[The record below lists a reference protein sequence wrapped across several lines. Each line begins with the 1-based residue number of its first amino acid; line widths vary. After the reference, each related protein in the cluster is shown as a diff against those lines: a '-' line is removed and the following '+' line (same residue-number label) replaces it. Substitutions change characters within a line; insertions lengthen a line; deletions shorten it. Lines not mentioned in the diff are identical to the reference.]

1 MIQQKTESEKALQ
14 DFITQTNKDAEI
26 NKKKIFDQN
35 DLMRNQA
42 LNLKLKENDLNEL
55 KKYIEDYKQDLRK
68 KEEIIVKLRQ
78 DLRNFE
84 EKYEKIV
91 FESSEKIKFSEYE
104 IEALNKKLNDK
115 ELLHEEFLRKEK
127 EKFSDQQQG
136 LKENNENFSK
146 KIQFM
151 TIQIQSL
158 SKEKADLEKSFDE
171 LNAYKSQIE
180 LSNKKS
186 SNLNQKY
193 EENIQKLNFENSL
206 QTKEID
212 GLKEEIKT
220 LNFEVNDKKAEID
233 RLINDLNYLEKKFVQ
248 EKNQSEKALND
259 RIQDLITKIN
269 KESEMNEKIIIEQK
283 DIITIQASN
292 LKLSENDLNKLS
304 KAIEDYKQELR
315 KKEEIIVK
323 LRQDLRIFEE
333 KYEKTVFESSE
344 KIKFSENEIQVLSKK
359 LNDQE
364 FQYEEFLR
372 REKQK
377 FSDQLQGLKENNEN
391 YSKKIQF
398 MTSQI
403 QNLSREKTAV
413 EKSFYELNGYNSQIE
428 TEIVENKKEIE
439 RLIFNIEKVSSEL
452 RQAKE
457 LNEILIKEKTTEKPN
472 KKNLNFE
479 LLELEKMRISED
491 NKDFYYRELNK
502 MDTMKAMN
510 LKILTNERKNS
521 ELISSFKNMHRK
533 AKNYNVLKLKQI
545 NYLEEKIQINQKS
558 LLGIIQDMEKRFFER
573 SNKDSYLLLYLIII
587 VLLCIFISM
596 IYQNI
601 F

>member
-1 MIQQKTESEKALQ
+1 
-14 DFITQTNKDAEI
+14 
-26 NKKKIFDQN
+26 
-35 DLMRNQA
+35 
-42 LNLKLKENDLNEL
+42 
-55 KKYIEDYKQDLRK
+55 
-68 KEEIIVKLRQ
+68 
-78 DLRNFE
+78 
-84 EKYEKIV
+84 
-91 FESSEKIKFSEYE
+91 
-104 IEALNKKLNDK
+104 
-115 ELLHEEFLRKEK
+115 
-127 EKFSDQQQG
+127 
-136 LKENNENFSK
+136 
-146 KIQFM
+146 
-151 TIQIQSL
+151 
-158 SKEKADLEKSFDE
+158 
-171 LNAYKSQIE
+171 
-180 LSNKKS
+180 
-186 SNLNQKY
+186 
-193 EENIQKLNFENSL
+193 
-206 QTKEID
+206 
-212 GLKEEIKT
+212 
-220 LNFEVNDKKAEID
+220 
-233 RLINDLNYLEKKFVQ
+233 
-248 EKNQSEKALND
+248 
-259 RIQDLITKIN
+259 
-269 KESEMNEKIIIEQK
+269 
-283 DIITIQASN
+283 
-292 LKLSENDLNKLS
+292 
-304 KAIEDYKQELR
+304 
-315 KKEEIIVK
+315 
-323 LRQDLRIFEE
+323 
-333 KYEKTVFESSE
+333 
-344 KIKFSENEIQVLSKK
+344 
-359 LNDQE
+359 
-364 FQYEEFLR
+364 
-372 REKQK
+372 
-377 FSDQLQGLKENNEN
+377 
-391 YSKKIQF
+391 

-439 RLIFNIEKVSSEL
+439 RLIFNIEKVSIEL

>member
-14 DFITQTNKDAEI
+14 DFMTQTNEDAEI

-35 DLMRNQA
+35 DLMRDQA

-136 LKENNENFSK
+136 LKENNESFSK

-304 KAIEDYKQELR
+304 KAIEDYKQDLR

-359 LNDQE
+359 LTDQE

-439 RLIFNIEKVSSEL
+439 RLIFNIEKVSIEL

>member
-35 DLMRNQA
+35 DLMRDQA

-84 EKYEKIV
+84 EKYDKTV

-304 KAIEDYKQELR
+304 KAIEDYKQDLR

-359 LNDQE
+359 LTDQE

-439 RLIFNIEKVSSEL
+439 RLILNIEKVSIEL

>member
-35 DLMRNQA
+35 DLIRDQA

-84 EKYEKIV
+84 EKYDKTV

-136 LKENNENFSK
+136 LKENNESFSK

-359 LNDQE
+359 LTDQE

-439 RLIFNIEKVSSEL
+439 RLIFNIEKVSIEL

>member
-35 DLMRNQA
+35 DLIRDQA

-84 EKYEKIV
+84 EKYDKTV

-304 KAIEDYKQELR
+304 KAIEDYKQDLR

-359 LNDQE
+359 LTDQE

-439 RLIFNIEKVSSEL
+439 RLIFNIEKVSIEL

>member
-14 DFITQTNKDAEI
+14 DFMTQTNEDAEI

-35 DLMRNQA
+35 DLMRDQA

-359 LNDQE
+359 LTDQE

-439 RLIFNIEKVSSEL
+439 RLIFNIEKVSIEL

>member
-84 EKYEKIV
+84 EKYEKTV

-304 KAIEDYKQELR
+304 KAIEDYKQDLR

-359 LNDQE
+359 LTDQE

-439 RLIFNIEKVSSEL
+439 RLILNIEKVSIEL

>member
-35 DLMRNQA
+35 DLMRDQA

-84 EKYEKIV
+84 EKYEKTV

-186 SNLNQKY
+186 SHLNQKY

-304 KAIEDYKQELR
+304 KAIEDYKQDLR

-359 LNDQE
+359 LTDQE

-439 RLIFNIEKVSSEL
+439 RLIFNIEKVSIEL

>member
-35 DLMRNQA
+35 DLIRDQA

-304 KAIEDYKQELR
+304 KAIEDYKQDLR

-359 LNDQE
+359 LTDQE

-439 RLIFNIEKVSSEL
+439 RLIFNIEKVSIEL

>member
-1 MIQQKTESEKALQ
+1 
-14 DFITQTNKDAEI
+14 
-26 NKKKIFDQN
+26 
-35 DLMRNQA
+35 
-42 LNLKLKENDLNEL
+42 
-55 KKYIEDYKQDLRK
+55 
-68 KEEIIVKLRQ
+68 
-78 DLRNFE
+78 
-84 EKYEKIV
+84 
-91 FESSEKIKFSEYE
+91 
-104 IEALNKKLNDK
+104 
-115 ELLHEEFLRKEK
+115 
-127 EKFSDQQQG
+127 
-136 LKENNENFSK
+136 
-146 KIQFM
+146 
-151 TIQIQSL
+151 
-158 SKEKADLEKSFDE
+158 
-171 LNAYKSQIE
+171 
-180 LSNKKS
+180 
-186 SNLNQKY
+186 
-193 EENIQKLNFENSL
+193 
-206 QTKEID
+206 
-212 GLKEEIKT
+212 
-220 LNFEVNDKKAEID
+220 
-233 RLINDLNYLEKKFVQ
+233 
-248 EKNQSEKALND
+248 
-259 RIQDLITKIN
+259 
-269 KESEMNEKIIIEQK
+269 
-283 DIITIQASN
+283 
-292 LKLSENDLNKLS
+292 
-304 KAIEDYKQELR
+304 
-315 KKEEIIVK
+315 
-323 LRQDLRIFEE
+323 
-333 KYEKTVFESSE
+333 
-344 KIKFSENEIQVLSKK
+344 
-359 LNDQE
+359 
-364 FQYEEFLR
+364 
-372 REKQK
+372 
-377 FSDQLQGLKENNEN
+377 
-391 YSKKIQF
+391 

-439 RLIFNIEKVSSEL
+439 RLILNIEKVSIEL

>member
-35 DLMRNQA
+35 DLMRDQA

-84 EKYEKIV
+84 EKYEKTV

-304 KAIEDYKQELR
+304 KAIEDYKQDLR

-359 LNDQE
+359 LTDQE

-439 RLIFNIEKVSSEL
+439 RLIFNIEKVSIEL

>member
-35 DLMRNQA
+35 DLMRDQA

-84 EKYEKIV
+84 EKYDKTV

-304 KAIEDYKQELR
+304 KAIEDYKQDLR

-359 LNDQE
+359 LTDQE

-439 RLIFNIEKVSSEL
+439 RLIFNIEKVSIEL

>member
-1 MIQQKTESEKALQ
+1 
-14 DFITQTNKDAEI
+14 
-26 NKKKIFDQN
+26 
-35 DLMRNQA
+35 MRDQA

-84 EKYEKIV
+84 EKYEK
-91 FESSEKIKFSEYE
+91 
-104 IEALNKKLNDK
+104 
-115 ELLHEEFLRKEK
+115 
-127 EKFSDQQQG
+127 
-136 LKENNENFSK
+136 
-146 KIQFM
+146 
-151 TIQIQSL
+151 
-158 SKEKADLEKSFDE
+158 
-171 LNAYKSQIE
+171 
-180 LSNKKS
+180 
-186 SNLNQKY
+186 
-193 EENIQKLNFENSL
+193 
-206 QTKEID
+206 
-212 GLKEEIKT
+212 
-220 LNFEVNDKKAEID
+220 
-233 RLINDLNYLEKKFVQ
+233 
-248 EKNQSEKALND
+248 
-259 RIQDLITKIN
+259 
-269 KESEMNEKIIIEQK
+269 
-283 DIITIQASN
+283 
-292 LKLSENDLNKLS
+292 
-304 KAIEDYKQELR
+304 
-315 KKEEIIVK
+315 
-323 LRQDLRIFEE
+323 
-333 KYEKTVFESSE
+333 TVFESSE

-359 LNDQE
+359 LTDQE

-439 RLIFNIEKVSSEL
+439 RLIFNIEKVSIEL

>member
-35 DLMRNQA
+35 DLMRDQA

-84 EKYEKIV
+84 EKYEKTV

-304 KAIEDYKQELR
+304 KAIEDYKQDLR

-359 LNDQE
+359 LTDQE

-439 RLIFNIEKVSSEL
+439 RLILNIEKVSIEL

>member
-84 EKYEKIV
+84 EKYEKTV

-186 SNLNQKY
+186 SHLNQKY

-304 KAIEDYKQELR
+304 KAIEDYKQDLR

-359 LNDQE
+359 LTDQE

-439 RLIFNIEKVSSEL
+439 RLIFNIEKVSIEL

>member
-14 DFITQTNKDAEI
+14 DFMTQTNEDAEI

-35 DLMRNQA
+35 DLMRDQA

-136 LKENNENFSK
+136 LKENNESFSK

-359 LNDQE
+359 LTDQE

-439 RLIFNIEKVSSEL
+439 RLIFNIEKVSIEL

>member
-14 DFITQTNKDAEI
+14 DFMTQTNEDAEI

-35 DLMRNQA
+35 DLMRDQA

-439 RLIFNIEKVSSEL
+439 RLIFNIEKVSIEL